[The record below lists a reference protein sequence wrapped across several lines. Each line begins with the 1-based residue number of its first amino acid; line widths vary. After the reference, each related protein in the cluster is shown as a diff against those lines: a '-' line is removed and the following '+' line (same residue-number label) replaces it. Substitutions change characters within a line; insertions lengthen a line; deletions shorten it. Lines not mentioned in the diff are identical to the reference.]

1 MQRADHLNKHHAQK
15 QQENTEVTFSYQF
28 SQIKGARLQAF
39 DIAREDTA
47 LELEELLNE
56 TGFFLQRGK
65 GSKKF
70 SQVGCT
76 EMRQLKL
83 FLGSDVYINY
93 LIFDY
98 FVLAGLQKSSS
109 DRACDKGEIRTQAH
123 GIPAQSWSKSLHT
136 ALFQL
141 NYTDN

>member
-1 MQRADHLNKHHAQK
+1 MHKSNGKIHR
-15 QQENTEVTFSYQF
+15 EVTFSYLF

-39 DIAREDTA
+39 DIARKDTA

-56 TGFFLQRGK
+56 PGFFLQRGK
-65 GSKKF
+65 GSEF
-70 SQVGCT
+70 SQLGCT

-98 FVLAGLQKSSS
+98 FVLAGL
-109 DRACDKGEIRTQAH
+109 
-123 GIPAQSWSKSLHT
+123 
-136 ALFQL
+136 
-141 NYTDN
+141 